1 MNGSPAA
8 PNGPG
13 VARDARLIARAAASG
28 ALATSRRAKRASGQ
42 PYVSKVG
49 VALDLDGGALFLFS
63 TLAAHTQD
71 LLVDPRA
78 SLLVEAPQ
86 NSENPLES
94 PRATLVGRAHRLT
107 AADDVL
113 RARAVYLSHH
123 PGAARYVD
131 FGDFAFWK
139 LDVERVHFVGGFG
152 RAKWARGAAYLCAP
166 GDLAAKRADVLE
178 RLNADKQDALAALAG
193 LGLGRGRGQG
203 RGRGWRALDLDPDG
217 LTLAGPRGKRLRVDF
232 PSPARDRRGW
242 AARFA
247 ACVRRAQAE
256 RKDKGK

>member
-1 MNGSPAA
+1 MKDNPAA
-8 PNGPG
+8 PSRLG
-13 VARDARLIARAAASG
+13 VARDARLIARAAVSG
-28 ALATSRRAKRASGQ
+28 ALATSRRARRATGQ

-49 VALDLDGGALFLFS
+49 VALDVDGGPLFLFS

-71 LLVDPRA
+71 LLAEPRA

-86 NSENPLES
+86 QSENPLES
-94 PRATLVGRAHRLT
+94 PRATLVGRARQLT
-107 AADDVL
+107 APDDVS
-113 RARAVYLSHH
+113 RARAIYLTRH

-152 RAKWARGAAYLCAP
+152 RAKWAKGVAYLSVP
-166 GDLAAKRADVLE
+166 GDLAAKRADLLE

-193 LGLGRGRGQG
+193 TR
-203 RGRGWRALDLDPDG
+203 RGWRALDLDPDG
-217 LTLAGPRGKRLRVDF
+217 LILAGPRGKRLRVDF

-242 AARFA
+242 SARFA
-247 ACVRRAQAE
+247 ACVRRAQADS
-256 RKDKGK
+256 KNKGE